1 YIINKVSGGTFNTL
15 EAWKKEWFKQIKT
28 KAQKGFT
35 AIEIDGKTIDSYEK
49 LKDLFDKAV
58 EEDLKGT
65 GTDKTVKLKEK
76 VYKQLLKNTD
86 GFFNP
91 LFKKDI

>member
-1 YIINKVSGGTFNTL
+1 
-15 EAWKKEWFKQIKT
+15 
-28 KAQKGFT
+28 
-35 AIEIDGKTIDSYEK
+35 
-49 LKDLFDKAV
+49 LFDKAV

-86 GFFNP
+86 GFSGD
-91 LFKKDI
+91 LFTAPQA